1 MWEIIVLSLYSL
13 SVFFITLF
21 SVGQLSL
28 LILYFRNRDKKYI
41 PLTEF
46 ELPLVTIQLPLYNER
61 YVIER
66 LLNAISLID
75 YPKEKLEIQILD
87 DSTDDSSSICTTKR
101 EELQKAGFNVQYLHR
116 NNRLGYKAG
125 ALEEGLLKAR
135 GEYIA
140 IFDADFIPQ
149 PDFLMRTIPYFTTEQ
164 TGLVQTR
171 WGHINA
177 SKSWLT
183 RVQEL
188 GLNGHF
194 LIDQEGRNKSGMFMS
209 FNGTAGVWRKSCII
223 DAGGWQFDTL
233 TEDLDLSY
241 RAQMKG
247 WQLRYCPEIVTP
259 AELPFLLSAVQT
271 QQFRWIKGGIE
282 TSRKILGKLW
292 ACKLPLSVKI
302 FGSFHLLSNYIY
314 LFILLSSIL
323 SVPAMFVK
331 NLSPQYGLFFQ
342 LSTIF
347 FLVFLI
353 NFAYCFTTI
362 RIEEKSFSR
371 AFLQII
377 QVFPMAILISLG
389 MSYHNSTAIFQ
400 GISGKKTA
408 FVRTPK
414 FKMGGSEITGITA
427 YHEGESLI
435 KRLPE
440 MLLFLYFF
448 FAVAAGIYFRDIG
461 FIPYHLVMLS
471 GFGVIL
477 YYAYVQA
484 RFKEEG

>member
-13 SVFFITLF
+13 SVFFIILF
-21 SVGQLSL
+21 SIGQLSL
-28 LILYFRNRDKKYI
+28 LILYFRNRRKI
-41 PLTEF
+41 NTPLTHF
-46 ELPLVTIQLPLYNER
+46 KLPQVTIQLPLYNER
-61 YVIER
+61 YVIQR
-66 LLNAISLID
+66 LLNAIALID

-87 DSTDDSSSICTTKR
+87 DSTDESSNICKKKAA
-101 EELQKAGFNVQYLHR
+101 ELIKEGFNIQYIHR
-116 NNRLGYKAG
+116 HNRLGYKAG
-125 ALEEGLLKAR
+125 ALQHGLLQAS

-140 IFDADFIPQ
+140 IFDADFIPG
-149 PDFLMRTIPYFTTEQ
+149 PDFLMRTLPYFANDRI
-164 TGLVQTR
+164 GLVQTR

-177 SKSWLT
+177 SQSWLT

-194 LIDQEGRNKSGMFMS
+194 LIDQESRSKSGMFMS
-209 FNGTAGVWRKSCII
+209 FNGTAGVWRKNCVI

-247 WQLRYCPEIVTP
+247 WKLRYCSEIVTP
-259 AELPFLLSAVQT
+259 AELPFLLNAVQT

-292 ACKLPLSVKI
+292 ACKLPLPVKI

-314 LFILLSSIL
+314 LFILLNSIL

-331 NLSPQYGLFFQ
+331 NLSPQFELYFQ
-342 LSTIF
+342 LSTVF

-353 NFAYCFTTI
+353 NFSYCFTTI

-400 GISGKKTA
+400 GITGKKTA

-414 FKMGGSEITGITA
+414 FKISGSEISGTPA
-427 YHEGESLI
+427 YHEGGNLI

-448 FAVAAGIYFRDIG
+448 FAVAAGIYFRDLG
-461 FIPYHLVMLS
+461 FIPYHLVMLL
-471 GFGVIL
+471 GFGLIL

-484 RFKEEG
+484 RFKGEG